1 MWFGIFIVIC
11 IAIIV
16 IDEARNKH
24 KSIDDLKKSLKDKL
38 NNVED

>member
-1 MWFGIFIVIC
+1 MWFGIFIVVC

-24 KSIDDLKKSLKDKL
+24 KSIDDLKKSIKDKFDK
-38 NNVED
+38 VEE